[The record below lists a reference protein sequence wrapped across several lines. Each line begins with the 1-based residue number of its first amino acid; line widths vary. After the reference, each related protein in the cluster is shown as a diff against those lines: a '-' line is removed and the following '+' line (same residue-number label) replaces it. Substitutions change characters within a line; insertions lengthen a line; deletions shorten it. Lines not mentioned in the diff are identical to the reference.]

1 MGTNKAMKGCAECA
15 YGKVAG
21 CWRCGSRLA
30 LAAIAA
36 VIAAPALGAPCSPL
50 MHLAAAHDG
59 GGYRTATPG
68 MGVIC
73 ERDVYVG
80 AAGLFS
86 NSIGRTSRYLAGG
99 AQPFSFGPVRV
110 GAVAG
115 FMDGYAYRG
124 GRAFPFAAITV
135 SVPVGS
141 VTARLMVVP
150 KSHISPATLAVA
162 VSF

>member
-1 MGTNKAMKGCAECA
+1 MIR
-15 YGKVAG
+15 AG
-21 CWRCGSRLA
+21 SA
-30 LAAIAA
+30 FAA
-36 VIAAPALGAPCSPL
+36 VSMALMAAPALSAPCSAL
-50 MHLAAAHDG
+50 IHLAAVHDG
-59 GGYRTATPG
+59 GGYRTGTPG
-68 MGVIC
+68 LGFLC
-73 ERDVYVG
+73 ERENLIG

-99 AQPFSFGPVRV
+99 AQPFSIGPVRV

-115 FMDGYAYRG
+115 FMDGYEYRG

-135 SVPVGS
+135 SVPMGS
-141 VTARLMVVP
+141 ATARLMVIP